1 MGPIVCLSVA
11 DRPFADL
18 ADEDTNSILTVIATR
33 DLQGNV
39 GMQVVST
46 EGQILNQ

>member
-18 ADEDTNSILTVIATR
+18 ADEDTKSILTVIAT
-33 DLQGNV
+33 LQGNV